1 MVNETTTARPMA
13 AGFASPR
20 AAFRAV
26 AALRDRIPD
35 ADAELVPVGSQDEGR
50 EPGKV
55 VVAGHVPPGRT
66 RAAVAVLASL
76 DPAVRIEWDG
86 DVTPLDGH
94 DSNGRGPGPAG
105 PGREPG
111 LGGWA

>member
-1 MVNETTTARPMA
+1 MVDETTAARPMA
-13 AGFASPR
+13 AWFASPR

-35 ADAELVPVGSQDEGR
+35 AAAELVPVGSQDEGH

-55 VVAGHVPPGRT
+55 VVSGHVPPGRS

-76 DPAVRIEWDG
+76 DPGVRIEWDG
-86 DVTPLDGH
+86 DVTPLEGLSPNAPRPH
-94 DSNGRGPGPAG
+94 
-105 PGREPG
+105 PG